1 MLSTRQLQRDRF
13 DLSSGMSRSCAP
25 GNDTPPSVGSMTT
38 MIERGRYRD
47 QMLEHVYTATKGDP
61 KAGRLP
67 RADLESLMPDVDDEE
82 LTAAVNFLVNAK
94 VVRWAASGQL
104 GITAAGVAQA
114 ERNAT

>member
-1 MLSTRQLQRDRF
+1 
-13 DLSSGMSRSCAP
+13 MSHAHAP
-25 GNDTPPSVGSMTT
+25 GNDTPRSVATMTT
-38 MIERGRYRD
+38 MIDRGRYRD
-47 QMLEHVYTATKGDP
+47 QILEHVYTATKGDP
-61 KAGRLP
+61 KAGRLR

-104 GITAAGVAQA
+104 GITAAGVAQV